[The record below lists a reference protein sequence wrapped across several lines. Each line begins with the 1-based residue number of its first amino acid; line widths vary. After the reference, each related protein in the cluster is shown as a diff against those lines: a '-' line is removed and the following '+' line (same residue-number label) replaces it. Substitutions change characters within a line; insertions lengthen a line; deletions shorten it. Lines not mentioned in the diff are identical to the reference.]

1 VWLTTRRT
9 ITAKLAGKGTGTARI
24 TLERVNDR
32 VCFKLSWAGIGSPVA
47 AHIHD
52 GHGAAILPLFVDGP
66 KRQGC
71 VKAPKSLIK
80 KIAEAPHCYHLQLTT
95 ERHPA
100 GALRGRL

>member
-1 VWLTTRRT
+1 MWHATRQTFTATLT
-9 ITAKLAGKGTGTARI
+9 GKGTGTARI

-32 VCFKLSWAGIGSPVA
+32 VCFKLDWAGIGSPVA

-52 GHGAAILPLFVDGP
+52 GDGEMILPLFVDSP

-80 KIAEAPHCYHLQLTT
+80 KIAATPHCYHLRLTT
-95 ERHPA
+95 ERHPT
-100 GALRGRL
+100 GALYAQL